1 MNGYGDL
8 DNVSKALQ
16 LFIERPN
23 ILSPHLEAYEWEDGH
38 ELLEATHVHG
48 TNLESCWEGMSEVA
62 RARAVSDT
70 LDYL

>member
-8 DNVSKALQ
+8 DNGSKALQ
-16 LFIERPN
+16 LLNGNPN

-48 TNLESCWEGMSEVA
+48 ITLESCWEGMSEVA